1 MGFIKSKKSKKFIAT
16 ILTLGFVLSLGFGA
30 YQVKHQKKTTQWTLQ
45 KFQTQTLDWKPCE
58 TSFTCAS
65 FQVPVDYNHIDGNTF
80 ELKILVHPANI
91 PSQKLGALF
100 VNPGGPGGS
109 GVDYAFGADS
119 IVSKSIEDAYDIVGF
134 DPRGVNL
141 SQPIR
146 CLTDAQEDQINA
158 DGGTIQTPEDL
169 TMLIND
175 NKLIATSCA
184 KAAGTRLG
192 HYSTLESAKDMDI
205 LRAILHQPKLNY
217 IGKSYGTFMG
227 TLYAAL
233 FPDKTGRIVLDGA
246 VDPNLSTRD
255 QDIAQAE
262 GFDTAL
268 NSFLKSNQ
276 SFKLQDI
283 FDLLKKA
290 HTTPLMVGTR
300 KLTESLTVTGFAY
313 ALYDPQSGGPELKK
327 ALNQA
332 IHQNNGK
339 HLMYLADQYNQREK
353 NGHYSSNQNDISQI
367 VSCLDFPHT
376 QTIKQM
382 QADEINFAS
391 VAPVFGPYLVYA
403 GISCNYWQAKPVLKP
418 TLADLKTNPMLV
430 IGTTRDPATPY
441 AWAQALHKD
450 LLDSTL
456 ITLNGDGHTGANRG
470 STCVD
475 NAMNK
480 YLLTGISP
488 ESDLY
493 CAK

>member
-1 MGFIKSKKSKKFIAT
+1 MRFTKLKRLIVS
-16 ILTLGFVLSLGFGA
+16 LLCLVLVASVGFGF
-30 YQVKHQKKTTQWTLQ
+30 YQIKHQKKITHWTLQ
-45 KFQTQTLDWKPCE
+45 KFQTQTLDWKSCE
-58 TSFTCAS
+58 SGFTCAS
-65 FQVPVDYNHIDGNTF
+65 FQVPVDYNHIGQNTF
-80 ELKILVHPANI
+80 ALKVLVHPANI
-91 PSQKLGALF
+91 PHQKLGALF

-109 GVDYAFGADS
+109 GVDYAFNANS
-119 IVSKSIEDAYDIVGF
+119 IVSRSIADVYDIVGF

-169 TMLIND
+169 AVLVND
-175 NKLIATSCA
+175 NKLIASSCA

-233 FPDKTGRIVLDGA
+233 FPDYTGRIVLDGA

-255 QDIAQAE
+255 QDIVQAQ
-262 GFDTAL
+262 GFDAAL

-276 SFKLQDI
+276 AFTLQDI
-283 FDLLKKA
+283 FALLKKSRTA
-290 HTTPLMVGTR
+290 PFMVGTR
-300 KLTESLTVTGFAY
+300 KLTESLTITGFAS
-313 ALYDPQSGGPELKK
+313 ALYDSQSGWPELKK

-339 HLMYLADQYNQREK
+339 PLLDLADQYNQRER

-376 QTIKQM
+376 QTIEQM
-382 QADEINFAS
+382 QADEPNFAA
-391 VAPVFGPYLVYA
+391 VAPVFGPYLAYA
-403 GISCNYWQAKPVLKP
+403 GVSCNYWQAKPVPKP
-418 TLADLKTNPMLV
+418 ALTNLKTNPLLV

-441 AWAQALHKD
+441 AWAQALHKV
-450 LLDSTL
+450 LLNSTL

-475 NAMNK
+475 QAMNK
-480 YLLTGISP
+480 YLMTGISP

>member
-1 MGFIKSKKSKKFIAT
+1 MKIKKSKKFIAT
-16 ILTLGFVLSLGFGA
+16 ILSLVLILSVGFGA
-30 YQVKHQKKTTQWTLQ
+30 YQLKHHKKTTQWTLQ
-45 KFQTQTLDWKPCE
+45 KFQRQTLDWKPCE
-58 TSFTCAS
+58 SGFTCAS
-65 FQVPVDYNHIDGNTF
+65 FHVPVDYNHIDENTF
-80 ELKILVHPANI
+80 QLKVLVHPANI
-91 PSQKLGALF
+91 PSQRLGVLF

-109 GVDYAFGADS
+109 GVDYAFNADS
-119 IVSKSIEDAYDIVGF
+119 IVSKSIGDAYDIVGF

-169 TMLIND
+169 AVLIND
-175 NKLIATSCA
+175 NKLIASSCA

-255 QDIAQAE
+255 QDIFQAQ
-262 GFDTAL
+262 GFDAAL

-276 SFKLQDI
+276 EFTLQNI
-283 FDLLKKA
+283 FGLLKKSR
-290 HTTPLMVGTR
+290 TQPLMVGTR
-300 KLTESLTVTGFAY
+300 KLTESLTITGFAS
-313 ALYDPQSGGPELKK
+313 ALYDSQSGWPELKK
-327 ALNQA
+327 ALDQA

-339 HLMYLADQYNQREK
+339 PLLVLADQYNQRET
-353 NGHYSSNQNDISQI
+353 NGHYSSNQNDISQV
-367 VSCLDFPHT
+367 VSCLDFPHA
-376 QTIKQM
+376 QTIEQM
-382 QADEINFAS
+382 QADEPNFAAA
-391 VAPVFGPYLVYA
+391 APIFGPYLAYA
-403 GISCNYWQAKPVLKP
+403 GISCNYWQAKPVAKP
-418 TLADLKTNPMLV
+418 ALIDLKTNPLLV

-441 AWAQALHKD
+441 AWAQALHRV
-450 LLDSTL
+450 LLNSTL
-456 ITLNGDGHTGANRG
+456 ITFNGDGHTGANRG
-470 STCVD
+470 SSCVD
-475 NAMNK
+475 DAMNK
-480 YLLTGISP
+480 YLLTGITP

-493 CAK
+493 CSK

>member
-1 MGFIKSKKSKKFIAT
+1 MRFTKQKRLIAA
-16 ILTLGFVLSLGFGA
+16 VLASVLVISGGFGF
-30 YQVKHQKKTTQWTLQ
+30 YQLKHHKKTTQWTLQ

-58 TSFTCAS
+58 SGFTCAS
-65 FQVPVDYNHIDGNTF
+65 YQVPVDYNHIDQNTF
-80 ELKILVHPANI
+80 QLKVLVHPANI
-91 PSQKLGALF
+91 PSQKLGVLF

-109 GVDYAFGADS
+109 GVDYAFNADS
-119 IVSKSIEDAYDIVGF
+119 IVSKSIGDVYDIVGF

-169 TMLIND
+169 AVLIND
-175 NKLIATSCA
+175 NKLIASSCA

-233 FPDKTGRIVLDGA
+233 FPEKTGRIVLDGA

-255 QDIAQAE
+255 QDIVQAQ
-262 GFDTAL
+262 GFDAAL

-276 SFKLQDI
+276 EFTLQNI
-283 FDLLKKA
+283 FDLLKKSR
-290 HTTPLMVGTR
+290 TQPLMVGTR
-300 KLTESLTVTGFAY
+300 KLTESLTITGFAS
-313 ALYDPQSGGPELKK
+313 ALYDSQSGWPELKK
-327 ALNQA
+327 ALDQA
-332 IHQNNGK
+332 IQQNNGK
-339 HLMYLADQYNQREK
+339 PLLVLADQYNQREA
-353 NGHYSSNQNDISQI
+353 NGHYSSNQNDISQV

-376 QTIKQM
+376 QTIEQM
-382 QADEINFAS
+382 QADEPNFVA
-391 VAPVFGPYLVYA
+391 VAPVFGPYLAYA
-403 GISCNYWQAKPVLKP
+403 GISCNYWQAKPVAKP
-418 TLADLKTNPMLV
+418 ALIDLKTNPLLI

-441 AWAQALHKD
+441 AWAQALHKN
-450 LLDSTL
+450 LLNSTL

-470 STCVD
+470 SSCVD
-475 NAMNK
+475 DAMNK
-480 YLLTGISP
+480 YLLTGITP